1 MTDSTNDLINDLIK
15 RLLGLARAEHDDL
28 SVAEEAA
35 AHILALSPQSDRV
48 LVPREPTPEMIKA
61 CNDAIR
67 EYINRP
73 NGKVADVCFSM
84 LAAATESDNG

>member
-48 LVPREPTPEMIKA
+48 LVPREPTQTMITA
-61 CNDAIR
+61 GRQAV
-67 EYINRP
+67 
-73 NGKVADVCFSM
+73 GFVADAGSFEIM
-84 LAAATESDNG
+84 AIEAYRAAAARRG